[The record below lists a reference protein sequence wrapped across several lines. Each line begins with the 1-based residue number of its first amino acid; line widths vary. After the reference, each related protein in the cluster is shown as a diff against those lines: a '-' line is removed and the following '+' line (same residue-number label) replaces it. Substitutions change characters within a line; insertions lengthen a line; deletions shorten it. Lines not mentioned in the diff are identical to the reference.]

1 MSMVEISVFSTL
13 FGFLVAGLW
22 GRSLGVGLTNFITIT
37 AMAVSTAA
45 SAWLF
50 YDVAVLG
57 HPQTHILAPWIQTAG
72 LDIAWALRLDALS
85 TVMMLVITSV
95 ALMVHVYAVGYMHHD
110 ASPQR
115 FMAYLNLFVFCMMML
130 VTADNLVQLFFGWEG
145 VGLASYLLI
154 GFWHEKPS
162 ANAAAMKAFVVN
174 RVGDLGLA
182 LGIFAVYLHFGTV
195 QFDALFAALPS
206 VAGQVVSFAGASLP
220 VYDFLA
226 LLLFVGAVG
235 KSAQLGLHVWLP
247 DAMEGPTPVS
257 ALIHAATMVTAGVF
271 LMCRVSPLLEL
282 APLAQQV
289 ILLVGMATAL
299 FAATVGMTQFDIKR
313 VIAYSTCSQLGYMMM
328 AVGVGAYPAAMFHL
342 FTHAFFKALL
352 FLGAGSV
359 IHALSHEQ
367 DMRMMGGLR
376 TVIPWT
382 YRMMLVGTLALSGIF
397 PFAGYYSKDIVLES
411 LFASQGSLAYLTYG
425 VGAFVAFLT
434 AFYSWRVIFLTFHG
448 KPRADEKVM
457 AHAHESPAVMI
468 VPLLVLSLGAIGAGY
483 MGYEAFV
490 GHDRGAFW
498 QGTLAVSQAH
508 DIIEA
513 AHHVPAWVK
522 WFPLEVAAFGIA
534 LSWFLYR
541 YNPALRR
548 RLVDGLGAVYR
559 FVYNKWYVD
568 ELYHFLFVRP
578 SRALGRFFSSGVDAG
593 VIDAFGPHGAVAL
606 SQSLGARLSRFQT
619 GQLPFYGA
627 VLFAGASVVM
637 LYVIVRGVGV

>member
-1 MSMVEISVFSTL
+1 MGIVELSVFSTL

-22 GRSLGVGLTNFITIT
+22 GRFLGVGLTNFVTIG
-37 AMAVSTAA
+37 AMAVSAVG
-45 SAWLF
+45 SALLF
-50 YDVAVLG
+50 YHVAILG
-57 HPQTHILAPWIQTAG
+57 QPETHILGSWIQTG
-72 LDIAWALRLDALS
+72 TLDILWAIRLDALS

-95 ALMVHVYAVGYMHHD
+95 ALMVHIYAVGYMHD
-110 ASPQR
+110 DPSPQR

-174 RVGDLGLA
+174 RIGDLGLA
-182 LGIFAVYLHFGTV
+182 LGIFAAYLHFGTV
-195 QFDALFAALPS
+195 QFDALFAALPQA
-206 VAGQVVSFAGASLP
+206 AGQVVSLAGFSLP
-220 VYDFLA
+220 VYDFIA
-226 LLLFVGAVG
+226 LLLFIGAVG

-271 LMCRVSPLLEL
+271 LMCRISPLLEL
-282 APLAQQV
+282 APLAQNV
-289 ILLVGMATAL
+289 ILITGMATAL

-367 DMRMMGGLR
+367 DMRFMGGLR
-376 TVIPWT
+376 KVIPWT
-382 YRMMLVGTLALSGIF
+382 YRMMVIGTLALSGIF
-397 PFAGYYSKDIVLES
+397 PFAGYYSKDILLES
-411 LFASQGSLAYLTYG
+411 LFASHGTLGLVAYG
-425 VGAFVAFLT
+425 VGIFVAFLT

-457 AHAHESPAVMI
+457 AHAHESPWVMLL
-468 VPLLVLSLGAIGAGY
+468 PLAVLSVGAIGAGY
-483 MGYEAFV
+483 LGYQAFV
-490 GHDRGAFW
+490 GDGRADFW
-498 QGTLAVSQAH
+498 QGTLAVSAAH
-508 DIIEA
+508 DVIDS

-522 WFPLEVAAFGIA
+522 WFPLEIALLGIV
-534 LSWFLYR
+534 LSWFFYR
-541 YNPALRR
+541 YNPSLRR

-559 FVYNKWYVD
+559 FVFNKWYFD
-568 ELYHFLFVRP
+568 ELYDFLFVRP
-578 SRALGRFFSSGVDAG
+578 ARSLGRFFSSGVDAG
-593 VIDAFGPHGAVAL
+593 IIDTFGPHGAVAI
-606 SQSLGARLSRFQT
+606 SQNLGARLSRFQT

-627 VLFAGASVVM
+627 VLFAGASLLM
-637 LYVIVRGVGV
+637 LYIIIGGTW